1 MKTEDKMSLLLVE
14 DEVIIAMSEKME
26 LEQYGYSVH
35 CVTSGEKA
43 VEAVLEN
50 IIKIDLI
57 LIDID
62 LGSGIDGT
70 QTAEKILTIKDIP
83 VVFLSSHTEP
93 EIVEKTERLTSYGY
107 VVKNSGIVVLD
118 ASIKMAIKLFLEKK
132 ERRQIES
139 ELIKSRDC
147 AEASERKYRIM
158 SDNIIDSVW
167 VTNEEFQF
175 TYLSPSTEFLYGYTI
190 EEWKTLDWNA
200 FVYPDDA
207 KIVFDAFDNLKTNKI
222 NKSNPV
228 TVRVYRKDGSLMWVE
243 FLAKALFDENGN
255 FIGLTGVTRDV
266 TERIKAEQKYEIL
279 FNEMLD
285 GFALHEVIFDSSGI
299 PADYRFLNINPAF
312 ERMTG
317 LKANEIVGRTVLD
330 IMPDTERYWIE
341 TYGKVAVTGEPVFFE
356 NYSAAIGKYFKVTAF
371 RPAVGQFV
379 CIFSDITDRKKAEDE
394 AAKQL
399 AEKEILLREVH
410 HRVKN
415 NIANVEAFLSL
426 QAGSTS
432 DSEVKKALF
441 DAVGRVQ
448 SIRVLYDKLLLTNE
462 YTDTAIKNYIE
473 SLITSLVAVY
483 DLNNNI
489 IVKTDISDFVISSKK
504 GLSVGIIINELLT
517 NVFKYAFIGRDNGIV
532 SVSVDKIQNK
542 VTLAVKD
549 NGVGIAERRNE
560 NKSPGFGFTIVKM
573 IVEQLGGSYN
583 IVNDNGTESI
593 VQFEV

>member
-26 LEQYGYSVH
+26 LENYGYTVH
-35 CVTSGEKA
+35 YVTTGEKA
-43 VEAVLEN
+43 VQTVLDN
-50 IIKIDLI
+50 ILPVDLI

-62 LGSGIDGT
+62 LGSGIDGS
-70 QTAEKILTIKDIP
+70 QAAEKILSYKDIP

-118 ASIKMAIKLFLEKK
+118 ASIKMAIKLFQEKK
-132 ERRQIES
+132 ERRKIET
-139 ELIKSRDC
+139 ELIKARDD
-147 AEASERKYRIM
+147 AEASEQKYRIM

-167 VTNEEFQF
+167 VMNETFKF
-175 TYLSPSTEFLYGYTI
+175 TYLSPSTEHLSGYTI
-190 EEWKTLDWNA
+190 EEWESIDWNK
-200 FVYPDDA
+200 FVHSEDI
-207 KIVFDAFDNLKTNKI
+207 KIVYDTFENLKTKKTDN
-222 NKSNPV
+222 SNPV
-228 TVRVYRKDGSLMWVE
+228 SVRVYHKNGSLMWAE
-243 FLAKALFDENGN
+243 FLAKALFDENGH
-255 FIGLTGVTRDV
+255 FIGLTGVTRDI
-266 TERIKAEQKYEIL
+266 TERIKAEQNYKTL

-285 GFALHEVIFDSSGI
+285 GFALHEIICDSSGL
-299 PADYRFLNINPAF
+299 PVNYRFLNINPAF

-317 LKANEIVGRTVLD
+317 LKVNDIVGRTVLD
-330 IMPDTERYWIE
+330 VMPDTERYWID

-356 NYSAAIGKYFKVTAF
+356 NYAAAIGKYFKVTAF

-379 CIFSDITDRKKAEDE
+379 CIFSDITDRKKAVDE

-415 NIANVEAFLSL
+415 SIANIEAFLSL
-426 QAGSTS
+426 QANSNPNN
-432 DSEVKKALF
+432 EVKTALHE
-441 DAVGRVQ
+441 AVCRVQ
-448 SIRVLYDKLLLTNE
+448 SIRVLYEKLLLTAE
-462 YTDTAIKNYIE
+462 YRDTSVKNYLE
-473 SLITSLVAVY
+473 SLISSLVAVY

-489 IVKTDISDFVISSKK
+489 IVKTEISDFVISSKK

-517 NVFKYAFIGRDNGIV
+517 NVFKYAFIGRENGIV
-532 SVSVDKIQNK
+532 SVSVDKNQNK

-573 IVEQLGGSYN
+573 LVEQLGGSYN
-583 IVNDNGTESI
+583 IENDNGTESI

>member
-26 LEQYGYSVH
+26 LENYGYTVH
-35 CVTSGEKA
+35 YVTTGEKA
-43 VEAVLEN
+43 VQTVLDN
-50 IIKIDLI
+50 ILPVDLI

-70 QTAEKILTIKDIP
+70 QAAEKILSYKDIP

-118 ASIKMAIKLFLEKK
+118 ASIKMAIKLFQEKK
-132 ERRQIES
+132 ERRKIET
-139 ELIKSRDC
+139 ELIKARDD
-147 AEASERKYRIM
+147 AEASEQKYRIM

-167 VTNEEFQF
+167 VMNETFKF
-175 TYLSPSTEFLYGYTI
+175 TYLSPSTEHLSGYTI
-190 EEWKTLDWNA
+190 EEWESIDWNK
-200 FVYPDDA
+200 FVHSEDI
-207 KIVFDAFDNLKTNKI
+207 KIVYDTFENLKTKKTDN
-222 NKSNPV
+222 SNPV
-228 TVRVYRKDGSLMWVE
+228 SVRVYHKNGSLMWAE
-243 FLAKALFDENGN
+243 FLAKALFDENGH
-255 FIGLTGVTRDV
+255 FIGLTGVTRDI
-266 TERIKAEQKYEIL
+266 TERIKAEQNYKTL

-285 GFALHEVIFDSSGI
+285 GFALHEIICDSSGL
-299 PADYRFLNINPAF
+299 PVNYRFLNINPAF

-317 LKANEIVGRTVLD
+317 LKVNDIVGRTVLD
-330 IMPDTERYWIE
+330 VMPDTERYWID

-356 NYSAAIGKYFKVTAF
+356 NYAAAIGKYFKVTAF

-379 CIFSDITDRKKAEDE
+379 CIFSDITDRKKAVDE

-415 NIANVEAFLSL
+415 SIANIEAFLSL
-426 QAGSTS
+426 QANSNPNN
-432 DSEVKKALF
+432 EVKTALHE
-441 DAVGRVQ
+441 AVCRVQ
-448 SIRVLYDKLLLTNE
+448 SIRVLYEKLLLTAE
-462 YTDTAIKNYIE
+462 YRDTSVKNYLE
-473 SLITSLVAVY
+473 SLISSLVAVY

-489 IVKTDISDFVISSKK
+489 IVKTEISDFVISSKK

-517 NVFKYAFIGRDNGIV
+517 NVFKYAFIGRENGIV
-532 SVSVDKIQNK
+532 SVSVDKNQNK

-573 IVEQLGGSYN
+573 LVEQLGGSYN
-583 IVNDNGTESI
+583 IENDNGTESI

>member
-70 QTAEKILTIKDIP
+70 QAAEKILTIRDIP

-190 EEWKTLDWNA
+190 EEWKSLDWNA

-228 TVRVYRKDGSLMWVE
+228 TVRVYHKKGYLMWVE
-243 FLAKALFDENGN
+243 FLANSLFDENGC
-255 FIGLTGVTRDV
+255 FVGLAGVTRDI
-266 TERIKAEQKYEIL
+266 TERIKAEQNYKTL
-279 FNEMLD
+279 FSEMLD

-317 LKANEIVGRTVLD
+317 LKAEDIVGRTVLD

-473 SLITSLVAVY
+473 SLITSLIAVY

>member
-504 GLSVGIIINELLT
+504 GLSVGIIVNELLT